1 MWTPASTTTV
11 EVDGMVMFWQISYG
25 LPARVHVTVCPGAGI
40 GGRLHVPAGAG
51 RRGLG
56 AAVVVK
62 AVNQTRD
69 NTNAALSMCRVERR
83 LNVAVPFISV
93 YLVKKGSVLS
103 FFAIQLAFVITAWP
117 LVRIVRQGRKQFS
130 QRPLGYTFVTFAF
143 ISVGVGAHVAVAVGV
158 RPA

>member
-1 MWTPASTTTV
+1 MRHSVCAGLSDV
-11 EVDGMVMFWQISYG
+11 SSQLFRSYG
-25 LPARVHVTVCPGAGI
+25 
-40 GGRLHVPAGAG
+40 
-51 RRGLG
+51 
-56 AAVVVK
+56 
-62 AVNQTRD
+62 
-69 NTNAALSMCRVERR
+69 
-83 LNVAVPFISV
+83 V